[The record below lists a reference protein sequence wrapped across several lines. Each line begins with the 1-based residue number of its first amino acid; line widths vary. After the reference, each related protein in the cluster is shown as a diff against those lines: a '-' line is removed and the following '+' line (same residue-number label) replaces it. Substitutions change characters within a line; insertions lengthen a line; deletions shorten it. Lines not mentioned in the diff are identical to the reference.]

1 MKEKILLALKIWLFI
16 LPIAF
21 INGIIRV
28 AFLNLYFGER
38 LGHILSTFLLVIAV
52 VLVVCFFNGKIENRT
67 NKDLMIIGILLV
79 FFTIVFE
86 FSLGFSTGK
95 TWQFM
100 LEDYNLLKGRI
111 WLLVLLA
118 EFLSPLILKS
128 IRKS

>member
-1 MKEKILLALKIWLFI
+1 MKEDILLAFKIWVTI

-38 LGHILSTFLLVIAV
+38 LGHILSTFLLVVAV

-111 WLLVLLA
+111 WLLVLLT